1 METRGSIR
9 LHYGADPQLRA
20 PDSGLRSTGR
30 GAPEHRLC
38 TVKSHANSLPCLPD
52 PWLRS
57 GLIADAPSPGQN
69 RRLELPFSFEVAAA

>member
-30 GAPEHRLC
+30 GAPEHR
-38 TVKSHANSLPCLPD
+38 VGAPSLPSLGEGLHEIPPKPRLRRRAAPD
-52 PWLRS
+52 
-57 GLIADAPSPGQN
+57 
-69 RRLELPFSFEVAAA
+69 

>member
-30 GAPEHRLC
+30 GAPEHRLRVRYRW
-38 TVKSHANSLPCLPD
+38 TDIYRPL
-52 PWLRS
+52 
-57 GLIADAPSPGQN
+57 ADFDRHFFPGQA
-69 RRLELPFSFEVAAA
+69 RP

>member
-30 GAPEHRLC
+30 GAPEHRFAAWP
-38 TVKSHANSLPCLPD
+38 KSLDGRRACCPRAHRMCRSA
-52 PWLRS
+52 LRP
-57 GLIADAPSPGQN
+57 GWRRPS
-69 RRLELPFSFEVAAA
+69 F